1 MLAFTGAELK
11 DEYIFQQLHFHWG
24 DNSKIGS
31 EHRIKNVT
39 FPLEMHLVHYN
50 SKYGDFGSSVQHPD
64 GLVVLSVLFKI
75 APYDNKHIQPI
86 MDASRKLTMPGSKTD
101 EDDFIESLDLRLER
115 LIPANTESYFTY
127 FGSLTTPPCSEVVT
141 WIIFADILGVSEEQ
155 MNQFR

>member
-1 MLAFTGAELK
+1 
-11 DEYIFQQLHFHWG
+11 
-24 DNSKIGS
+24 
-31 EHRIKNVT
+31 
-39 FPLEMHLVHYN
+39 MHLVHYN

-86 MDASRKLTMPGSKTD
+86 MDASRTLTMPGSKTD
-101 EDDFIESLDLRLER
+101 EDDFVESLDLRLER
-115 LIPANTESYFTY
+115 LIPANTETYFTY

>member
-86 MDASRKLTMPGSKTD
+86 MDASRTLTMPGSKTD